1 MEDEKALR
9 KIMEFMRLFAIV
21 FLVLNVYFYCFAFF
35 RQMGWHS
42 PGSDHILSN
51 FATKTILF
59 KGNWVTKT
67 FAVVFLLLSCLGTKG
82 RKDEKIK
89 GGQVGGYALIGLG
102 LLYGSGAILD
112 LGLSP
117 AVATAFYVVMLTA
130 GFLLLLSAG
139 MWVGRLFN
147 NDLMKDRFNKE
158 NESFPQEERLM
169 ENEYSV
175 NLPTEY
181 WVANKKR
188 AGSINIV
195 NPFRATMVLGTP
207 GSGKSFAVVN
217 EFIRQHL
224 AKGFSMYVYDYKF
237 DDLSTIVYNN
247 LLKNRDKFEN
257 PVKFYVINFDDP
269 SKSHRCNPL
278 KPELMTDIIDA
289 YESASTIMLNMNRTW
304 IQKQGDFF
312 VESPINIL
320 TMAIWF
326 MRIYTEGGV
335 KGKYCTFPHVI
346 EFINQSYE
354 TIFPILL
361 SYPELA
367 NYARPFAS
375 ALEQGALEQL
385 EGQVASVRI
394 PLSRITSEQLYWV
407 MSGDDFSLD
416 INDPKNPKVLCI
428 GNNPGRQAIYGAA
441 LGLYNARLIKLVNQK
456 GKLKSSIIIDEL
468 PTIYFKGLDNLI
480 ATARSN
486 KVSTCLAF
494 QDFSQLERDYGK
506 AEAMVIRNTV
516 GNVVSGQVTGESAES
531 LSKRFGQVLQQRQSL
546 SINMRETSTSLST
559 QMGNMIPASTISNLS
574 QGNFVG
580 AVADNF
586 GEEIEQKVFHAKIN
600 VDVKTISAETQAY
613 KPIPVIKNFI
623 DEDGVDHAEE
633 ELKANYFQIKQ
644 DVENI
649 CAAEIARIKADKT
662 LAHLIIPEKK
672 KK

>member
-21 FLVLNVYFYCFAFF
+21 FLAINVYFYCFAFF

-42 PGSDHILSN
+42 PSSDHILNN
-51 FATKTILF
+51 FVTKTILF

-67 FAVVFLLLSCLGTKG
+67 FAVIFLLLSCLGTKG
-82 RKDEKIK
+82 RKDDKVK
-89 GGQVGGYALIGLG
+89 GGQVAGYALIGLL
-102 LLYGSGAILD
+102 LLYGSAALLD

-117 AVATAFYVVMLTA
+117 AVATALYVVCLTA
-130 GFLLLLSAG
+130 GFLGLLSAG
-139 MWVGRLFN
+139 MWVGRLFS

-169 ENEYSV
+169 ENEFSV

-181 WVANKKR
+181 FVQNKKR

-247 LLKNRDKFEN
+247 LLKNKDKFKA

-269 SKSHRCNPL
+269 RKSHRCNPL

-326 MRIYTEGGV
+326 MRIYEEKGE

-346 EFINQSYE
+346 EFLNMNYT

-375 ALEQGALEQL
+375 ALEQGATEQL

-407 MSGDDFSLD
+407 MSGDDFTLD
-416 INDPKNPKVLCI
+416 INDPENPKVLCI
-428 GNNPGRQAIYGAA
+428 GNNPSRQAIYGAA
-441 LGLYNARLIKLVNQK
+441 LGLYNARLIKLVNKK

-506 AEAMVIRNTV
+506 AEATVIRNTV

-546 SINMRETSTSLST
+546 NINQRETSSSLST

-586 GEEIEQKVFHAKIN
+586 GEEIDQKVFHAKIN
-600 VDVKTISAETQAY
+600 VDVKSISAETKAY
-613 KPIPVIKNFI
+613 KPIPIIKNFT
-623 DEDGVDHAEE
+623 DDKGVDHADEV
-633 ELKANYFQIKQ
+633 LKANYYQIKK
-644 DVENI
+644 DIENI
-649 CAAEIARIKADKT
+649 CALEIARIKADPA

-672 KK
+672 K

>member
-21 FLVLNVYFYCFAFF
+21 FLAINVYFYCFAFF

-42 PGSDHILSN
+42 LSSDHILNN
-51 FATKTILF
+51 FVTKTFLF
-59 KGNWVTKT
+59 KGSWVTKT

-82 RKDEKIK
+82 RKDDKVK
-89 GGQVGGYALIGLG
+89 GGQIAGYAFIGLL
-102 LLYGSGAILD
+102 LLYGSAAILD

-117 AVATAFYVVMLTA
+117 SASTALYVVCLTA
-130 GFLLLLSAG
+130 GFLALLSAG
-139 MWVGRLFN
+139 MWIGRLFS

-169 ENEYSV
+169 ENEFSV

-181 WVANKKR
+181 YVQNKKR
-188 AGSINIV
+188 AGNINIV

-247 LLKNRDKFEN
+247 LLKNKDKFKGA
-257 PVKFYVINFDDP
+257 VKFYVINFDDP
-269 SKSHRCNPL
+269 RKSHRCNPL

-326 MRIYTEGGV
+326 MRIYEESGV

-346 EFINQSYE
+346 EFLNMSYT

-375 ALEQGALEQL
+375 ALEQGATEQL

-407 MSGDDFSLD
+407 MSGDDFTLD
-416 INDPKNPKVLCI
+416 INDPENPKVLCI
-428 GNNPGRQAIYGAA
+428 GNNPSRQAIYGAA

-506 AEAMVIRNTV
+506 AEATVIRNTV

-546 SINMRETSTSLST
+546 NINQRETSSSLST

-586 GEEIEQKVFHAKIN
+586 GEEIDQKVFHAKIN
-600 VDVKTISAETQAY
+600 VDVKSIMSETKAY
-613 KPIPVIKNFI
+613 KPIPIIKNFT
-623 DEDGVDHAEE
+623 DDKGVDHADEV
-633 ELKANYFQIKQ
+633 LKANYYQIKK
-644 DVENI
+644 DIENI
-649 CAAEIARIKADKT
+649 CALEIARIKADPT

-672 KK
+672 K

>member
-1 MEDEKALR
+1 
-9 KIMEFMRLFAIV
+9 
-21 FLVLNVYFYCFAFF
+21 
-35 RQMGWHS
+35 MGWHS
-42 PGSDHILSN
+42 PSSDHILNN
-51 FATKTILF
+51 FVTKTILF

-67 FAVVFLLLSCLGTKG
+67 FAVIFLLLSCLGTKG
-82 RKDEKIK
+82 RKDDKVK
-89 GGQVGGYALIGLG
+89 GGQVAGYALIGLL
-102 LLYGSGAILD
+102 LLYGSAALLD

-117 AVATAFYVVMLTA
+117 AVATALYVVCLTA
-130 GFLLLLSAG
+130 GFLGLLSAG
-139 MWVGRLFN
+139 MWVGRLFS

-169 ENEYSV
+169 ENEFSV

-181 WVANKKR
+181 FVQNKKR

-247 LLKNRDKFEN
+247 LLKNKDKFKA

-269 SKSHRCNPL
+269 RKSHRCNPL

-326 MRIYTEGGV
+326 MRIYEEKGE

-346 EFINQSYE
+346 EFLNMNYT

-375 ALEQGALEQL
+375 ALEQGATEQL

-407 MSGDDFSLD
+407 MSGDDFTLD
-416 INDPKNPKVLCI
+416 INDPENPKVLCI
-428 GNNPGRQAIYGAA
+428 GNNPSRQAIYGAA
-441 LGLYNARLIKLVNQK
+441 LGLYNARLIKLVNKK

-506 AEAMVIRNTV
+506 AEATVIRNTV

-546 SINMRETSTSLST
+546 NINQRETSSSLST

-586 GEEIEQKVFHAKIN
+586 GEEIDQKVFHAKIN
-600 VDVKTISAETQAY
+600 VDVKSISAETKAY
-613 KPIPVIKNFI
+613 KPIPIIKNFT
-623 DEDGVDHAEE
+623 DDKGVDHADEV
-633 ELKANYFQIKQ
+633 LKANYYQIKK
-644 DVENI
+644 DIENI
-649 CAAEIARIKADKT
+649 CALEIARIKADPA

-672 KK
+672 K

>member
-1 MEDEKALR
+1 MEDEKGMR
-9 KIMEFMRLFAIV
+9 KIMEFMRLFAII
-21 FLVLNVYFYCFAFF
+21 FLAINVYFYCFGFF
-35 RQMGWHS
+35 RQMGWHWAS
-42 PGSDHILSN
+42 SDHILSN
-51 FATKTILF
+51 FVTKTILF
-59 KGNWVTKT
+59 KGSWVTKT

-89 GGQVGGYALIGLG
+89 GGQVAGYALIGLG
-102 LLYGSGAILD
+102 LLYGSDALLSI
-112 LGLSP
+112 GLSP
-117 AVATAFYVVMLTA
+117 VVSTAIYVVLLTA

-139 MWVGRLFN
+139 MWLGRVFS

-169 ENEYSV
+169 DNEYSV
-175 NLPTEY
+175 NLRTEY
-181 WVANKKR
+181 QLQGKTHQGW
-188 AGSINIV
+188 INIV
-195 NPFRATMVLGTP
+195 NPQRATAVLGTP

-224 AKGFSMYVYDYKF
+224 AKGYTMYVYDYKF
-237 DDLSTIVYNN
+237 DDLSVIAYNA
-247 LLKNRDKFEN
+247 LLRNKDKFKK

-269 SKSHRCNPL
+269 RKSHRCNPL

-289 YESASTIMLNMNRTW
+289 YESAATIMLNMNRTW

-326 MRIYTEGGV
+326 MRIYEENGV

-407 MSGDDFSLD
+407 MSGDDFTLD
-416 INDPKNPKVLCI
+416 INDPENPKVLCI
-428 GNNPGRQAIYGAA
+428 GNNPSRQAIYGAA

-468 PTIYFKGLDNLI
+468 PTIYFKGIDNLI

-506 AEAMVIRNTV
+506 PEAMVIRNTV
-516 GNVVSGQVTGESAES
+516 GNVVSGQVTGDSAES

-586 GEEIEQKVFHAKIN
+586 GEEIDQKVFHCKIK
-600 VDVKTISAETQAY
+600 VDVKAIAAETKAY
-613 KPIPVIKNFI
+613 KPIPIIKNFV
-623 DEDGVDHAEE
+623 DANGVDHADEQ
-633 ELKANYFQIKQ
+633 LKANYFQIKQ
-644 DVENI
+644 DVEDI
-649 CAAEIARIKADKT
+649 CKAEIARIKADTT
-662 LAHLIIPEKK
+662 LAHLIIEPKK
-672 KK
+672 K